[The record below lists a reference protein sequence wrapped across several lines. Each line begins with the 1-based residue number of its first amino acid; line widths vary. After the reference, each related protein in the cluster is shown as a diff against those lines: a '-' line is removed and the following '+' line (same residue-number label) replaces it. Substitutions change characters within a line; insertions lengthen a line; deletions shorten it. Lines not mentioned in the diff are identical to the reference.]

1 MARSVRVSSVR
12 WLVNVMLVAP
22 LLEFSL
28 SVLVFVLRFAVM
40 VLLFGVVCSVSLVL
54 TRFEGR
60 LYELGRVFLRNA
72 PVHALGPGLDQ
83 DEA

>member
-28 SVLVFVLRFAVM
+28 SVFGFCPTVCCDGFVIRCC
-40 VLLFGVVCSVSLVL
+40 LLCFVSVDTVRGSLV
-54 TRFEGR
+54 
-60 LYELGRVFLRNA
+60 
-72 PVHALGPGLDQ
+72 
-83 DEA
+83 

>member
-12 WLVNVMLVAP
+12 RLVNVMLVAP

-40 VLLFGVVCSVSLVL
+40 VLLFGVVCYVSLVL
-54 TRFEGR
+54 AQFRGT
-60 LYELGRVFLRNA
+60 LV
-72 PVHALGPGLDQ
+72 
-83 DEA
+83 